1 MPYLCGVRPIFYA
14 SSYLIVLFLIC
25 LCPACKDRVSGQYAV
40 LKIDSVSVITLTGQ
54 GNATHQILGVQ
65 VYINNQ
71 MIGNFELPVKIPVL
85 VTGEKVKLDIL
96 PMVFI
101 NGSKNAIGHL
111 NTLKSFSDSVVFTSS
126 KTYLLKPLFGYHNN
140 AEFPWLEDF
149 EDGRSKKLVPISPSP
164 FPGDSLF
171 IEKRPFDLNG
181 KFAGLSTI
189 YCVRFENID
198 TAKYIDIGSFDA
210 FQNLPTD
217 GRNIFFE
224 FDIKTDLPVQLALSR
239 KNTISTE
246 LIPYLLVN
254 PTRGQWKRFYVNLVY
269 EIAGQPSGTSFRIF
283 FDINKPASVIPNRE
297 ILFDNLRLS
306 YRK

>member
-1 MPYLCGVRPIFYA
+1 MKPIFNA
-14 SSYLIVLFLIC
+14 ISFFILLSLVCLF
-25 LCPACKDRVSGQYAV
+25 PGCKNRESGQYAI
-40 LKIDSVSVITLTGQ
+40 LKIDSVSIITKTGQ
-54 GNATHQILGVQ
+54 GNAIHQILGVQ

-85 VTGEKVKLDIL
+85 VTREKVKLDIL

-101 NGSKNAIGHL
+101 NGSKNAIVHL
-111 NTLKSFSDSVVFTSS
+111 NTLKSFGDSVVFSSS
-126 KTYLLKPLFGYHNN
+126 KTHVLNPTFTYRSN
-140 AEFPWLEDF
+140 AEFPWVEDF
-149 EDGRSKKLVPISPSP
+149 EDGRSKLVAISPSP

-181 KFAGLSTI
+181 KFVGTSTI
-189 YCVRFENID
+189 YCVRFENTD

-217 GRNIFFE
+217 GRNMFFE

-239 KNTISTE
+239 KNTITTE

-269 EIAGQPSGTSFRIF
+269 EIAGQPSGTSLRIF

-306 YRK
+306 YLK